1 MFGMQSASGR
11 RHTSRHGDRGEASS
25 ILARGTKKLRLTKM
39 TVAELIRELEK
50 MPRDKKVLM
59 FDGPSYYTPS
69 TVYESD
75 KYGKDKDGNVI
86 ID

>member
-1 MFGMQSASGR
+1 
-11 RHTSRHGDRGEASS
+11 
-25 ILARGTKKLRLTKM
+25 M
-39 TVAELIRELEK
+39 TVAELIKELEK
-50 MPRDKKVLM
+50 MPQDKKVLM

-75 KYGKDKDGNVI
+75 KYGKDKNGNVI